1 MDEFN
6 LKSFPV
12 ARLLLVEDDLQNV
25 EILLH
30 ALRGQAYDVTVAEN
44 GKVAL
49 AILAEQKFDIILL
62 DRMMP
67 VMDGMTF
74 LRRIRADPVLREI
87 PVIMQTAATE
97 KHYIEEGIRAGVY
110 YYLTKPFSKQI
121 LLAIIKSALDDQRL
135 LTRLVEETDRIADRL
150 REFRRGLI
158 HMQSSY
164 FHFKTPLQVKR
175 IAAVVAS
182 CFPKPQEV
190 VMGFTELML
199 NAVEH
204 GNLGICFEE
213 KRDLLLS
220 GQWDME
226 VERRLTQ
233 PEFMTRNARLYLER
247 SEREIS
253 IAIEDEGTGFDY
265 ERFRHFSPDRAEA
278 PNGRGIHLATRDF
291 DHLTFKGSG
300 NRVECVKRV

>member
-1 MDEFN
+1 MAQ
-6 LKSFPV
+6 LTAKSFPA
-12 ARLLLVEDDLQNV
+12 ARLLLVEDDIQNV
-25 EILLH
+25 EILMHCLQD
-30 ALRGQAYDVTVAEN
+30 QAYDITLAEN

-49 AILAEQKFDIILL
+49 SLMAEQSFDVILL

-74 LRRIRADPVLREI
+74 LRRIRADPTTREI

-135 LTRLVEETDRIADRL
+135 LVRLVEETDKIADRL

-164 FHFKTPLQVKR
+164 FHFKTPLQVKS

-213 KRDLLLS
+213 KRDLLL
-220 GQWDME
+220 QDKWDLE
-226 VERRLTQ
+226 IERRLTQ
-233 PEFMTRNARLYLER
+233 PEHMAKNARLYLER
-247 SEREIS
+247 REREIE
-253 IAIEDEGTGFDY
+253 IAIEDEGDGFDF
-265 ERFRHFSPDRAEA
+265 ERFRNFSPDRAEA
-278 PNGRGIHLATRDF
+278 TNGRGIHLASRDF
-291 DHLTFKGSG
+291 DHLAFKGSG
-300 NRVECVKRV
+300 NRVECVKRI

>member
-1 MDEFN
+1 MDEN
-6 LKSFPV
+6 IQKSFP
-12 ARLLLVEDDLQNV
+12 AAKLLLVEDDIQNV

-30 ALRGQAYDVTVAEN
+30 CLRDQAYEVDVAEN

-49 AILAEQKFDIILL
+49 AMLAEKHYDVILL

-67 VMDGMTF
+67 VMDGMTM
-74 LRRIRADPVLREI
+74 LRRMRADPATREI

-97 KHYIEEGIRAGVY
+97 KHYIEEGIRSGVY

-121 LLAIIKSALDDQRL
+121 LLAIIKSAMDDQRL
-135 LTRLVEETDRIADRL
+135 LVRLVEETDRIADRL
-150 REFRRGLI
+150 KEFRRGLI

-182 CFPKPQEV
+182 CFPRPQEV

-204 GNLGICFEE
+204 GNLGINFEE
-213 KRDLLLS
+213 KRDLLLK
-220 GQWDME
+220 GQWEHE
-226 VERRLTQ
+226 VEHRLTQ
-233 PEFMTRNARLYLER
+233 PEYMVKNARLYLER
-247 SEREIS
+247 TDREIS
-253 IAIEDEGTGFDY
+253 IAIEDEGQGFDFQ
-265 ERFRHFSPDRAEA
+265 RFLHFSPDRAES

-291 DHLTFKGSG
+291 DSLAFKGSG
-300 NRVECVKRV
+300 NRVECVKRL

>member
-1 MDEFN
+1 M
-6 LKSFPV
+6 
-12 ARLLLVEDDLQNV
+12 RLPLL
-25 EILLH
+25 
-30 ALRGQAYDVTVAEN
+30 
-44 GKVAL
+44 
-49 AILAEQKFDIILL
+49 
-62 DRMMP
+62 RMMP

-74 LRRIRADPVLREI
+74 LRRIRADPATREI

-121 LLAIIKSALDDQRL
+121 LLAIVKSALDDQRL
-135 LTRLVEETDRIADRL
+135 LVRLVEETDRMSDRL

-182 CFPKPQEV
+182 CFPRPQEV

-204 GNLGICFEE
+204 GNLGIDFEE
-213 KRDLLLS
+213 KRDLLLH
-220 GQWDME
+220 GGWEQE
-226 VERRLTQ
+226 IEHRLTQ
-233 PEFMTRNARLYLER
+233 PHYMAKNARLYLIR
-247 SEREIS
+247 HEREIE
-253 IAIEDEGTGFDY
+253 IAIEDEGDGFDF

-278 PNGRGIHLATRDF
+278 PNGRGIHLASRDF
-291 DHLTFKGSG
+291 DEITFKGSG
-300 NRVECVKRV
+300 NRVECVKRI

>member
-1 MDEFN
+1 MDDHFTR
-6 LKSFPV
+6 SFPV
-12 ARLLLVEDDLQNV
+12 AKLLLVEDDTQNV

-30 ALRGQAYDVTVAEN
+30 CLRNEAYEVTVAEH
-44 GKVAL
+44 GKAAL
-49 AILAEQKFDIILL
+49 SLLAEQHFDVILL

-74 LRRIRADPVLREI
+74 LRRLRSDPTKREI

-97 KHYIEEGIRAGVY
+97 RHYIEEGIRAGVY
-110 YYLTKPFSKQI
+110 YYLTKPFSKQV

-135 LTRLVEETDRIADRL
+135 LARLVEETDRIADRL

-175 IAAVVAS
+175 IASVVAS

-204 GNLGICFEE
+204 GNLGIDYEE
-213 KRDLLLS
+213 KRDLLLN
-220 GQWDME
+220 GKWEHE

-233 PEFMTRNARLYLER
+233 PDYMAKNARIYLER
-247 SEREIS
+247 REREIV
-253 IAIEDEGTGFDY
+253 IAIEDEGDGFDF
-265 ERFRHFSPDRAEA
+265 ERFLHFSPDRAEA
-278 PNGRGIHLATRDF
+278 PNGRGIHLATKDF
-291 DHLTFKGSG
+291 DEISFKGSG
-300 NRVECVKRV
+300 NRVECIKRI

>member
-1 MDEFN
+1 MPN
-6 LKSFPV
+6 NTPLSFPV
-12 ARLLLVEDDLQNV
+12 ARLLLVEDDTQNV
-25 EILLH
+25 EILTHCLSD
-30 ALRGQAYDVTVAEN
+30 QAYEVSVAEN

-49 AILAEQKFDIILL
+49 AMMAERTFDIILL

-74 LRRIRADPVLREI
+74 LRRMRADPTTREI

-135 LTRLVEETDRIADRL
+135 LVCLVEETDRIADRL

-213 KRDLLLS
+213 KRELLLNDK
-220 GQWDME
+220 WDQE
-226 VERRLTQ
+226 IERRLTQ
-233 PEFMTRNARLYLER
+233 PEYMVKNARLYW
-247 SEREIS
+247 S
-253 IAIEDEGTGFDY
+253 A
-265 ERFRHFSPDRAEA
+265 
-278 PNGRGIHLATRDF
+278 
-291 DHLTFKGSG
+291 GSA
-300 NRVECVKRV
+300 KSK